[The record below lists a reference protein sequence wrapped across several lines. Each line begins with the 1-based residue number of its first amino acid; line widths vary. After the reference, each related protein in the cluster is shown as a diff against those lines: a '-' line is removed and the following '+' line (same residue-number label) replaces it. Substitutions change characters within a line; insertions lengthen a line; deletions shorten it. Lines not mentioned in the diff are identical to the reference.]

1 MSKLVIGIDIGGT
14 NTRLGIVNEDGE
26 ILNES
31 SFSTSAYDEIDDYRK
46 ALQDHAAQLIKYAD
60 DRGIGKI
67 AGIGIGAPNGN
78 YYNGS
83 IEDAPNLR
91 WKGTLPL
98 AKNMQDHFNIT
109 CRLTNDAN
117 AAALGEMLFGSAK
130 DYRHF
135 IVITLGTGLGSGIV
149 VDGKMV
155 YGHDGFAGEV
165 GHSTVV
171 HGGRQCGC
179 GRKGCLET
187 YASATGI
194 KRTVAELLA
203 NSIEPSS
210 LRKIPFN
217 ALDARVIF
225 EEAQKNDPIAMQ
237 AFEFTGNML
246 GRALAN
252 AIVYTS
258 PEAIILMGGL
268 AEAGKL
274 ILDPTKKSMEEN
286 VLHLYR
292 GKVKLS
298 VSSLK
303 AHNTALL
310 GAAAI
315 VWQEPTS

>member
-14 NTRLGIVNEDGE
+14 NTRLGLVNEKGE

-31 SFSTSAYDEIDDYRK
+31 SFSTSAYDEIEDYRK

-60 DRGIGKI
+60 DRGYGKI
-67 AGIGIGAPNGN
+67 SGIGIGAPNGN
-78 YYNGS
+78 YYTGA
-83 IEDAPNLR
+83 IEDAPNLK
-91 WKGTLPL
+91 WKGVVPL
-98 AKNMQDHFNIT
+98 AENLEDHFEIT

-130 DYRHF
+130 GCKDF

-149 VDGKMV
+149 VGGQMV
-155 YGHDGFAGEV
+155 LGHDGFAGEV

-203 NSIEPSS
+203 NRTDASE
-210 LRKIPFN
+210 LRKMSFN

-225 EEAQKNDPIAMQ
+225 EEAQKGDPIALE
-237 AFEFTGNML
+237 AFEYTGKIL

-252 AIVYTS
+252 AVVYTS

-268 AEAGKL
+268 AEAGNL
-274 ILDPTKKSMEEN
+274 ILDPTKKSMEESMLN
-286 VLHLYR
+286 LYK
-292 GKVKLS
+292 GKVNLT

-315 VWQEPTS
+315 VWQEN

>member
-1 MSKLVIGIDIGGT
+1 MSKLVIGVDIGGT
-14 NTRLGIVNEDGE
+14 NTRLGLVNEEGE

-31 SFSTSAYDEIDDYRK
+31 SFSTEAYDKIEDYQNT
-46 ALQDHAAQLIKYAD
+46 LQHHAEQLITYAD
-60 DRGIGKI
+60 DRGLGDIS
-67 AGIGIGAPNGN
+67 GIGIGAPNGN

-83 IEDAPNLR
+83 IEDAPNLK
-91 WKGTLPL
+91 WKGKIPL
-98 AKNMQDHFNIT
+98 AKNLENHFNIT

-117 AAALGEMLFGSAK
+117 AAALGEMLFGSARDFK
-130 DYRHF
+130 DF

-155 YGHDGFAGEV
+155 YGHDGFAGEI

-171 HGGRQCGC
+171 YGGRQCGC

-203 NSIEPSS
+203 DRMEPSS

-217 ALDARVIF
+217 ALESEVIF
-225 EEAQKNDPIAMQ
+225 EEAQKGDAIALE
-237 AFEFTGNML
+237 AFQYTGNLL

-252 AIVYTS
+252 SVVYTS

-268 AEAGKL
+268 AEAGKM
-274 ILDPTKKSMEEN
+274 ILEPTKRSMEEHMLN
-286 VLHLYR
+286 LFK
-292 GKVKLS
+292 GKVKLTI
-298 VSSLK
+298 SSLK

-315 VWQEPTS
+315 IWQ